1 MSEDYECRVIQNDVD
16 RLAARAIVKR
26 AYEAQ
31 GYGTGSRIA
40 QYLQG
45 PDAITFGLI
54 RDDTLYGTISVVVDS
69 EQGLPMDTI
78 YADELS
84 PWRSLGEKL
93 AEVVQFAVDH
103 DVYAAAFGTKPTLF
117 GAVPLFAA
125 ALSHAL
131 AKNIDYLCISINPK
145 HDHFYNMLGFK
156 QIGARKQYE
165 SVGAPAI
172 AYAFYVPEWNR
183 HRNIT
188 GFFGTEILKHMAAQR
203 A

>member
-1 MSEDYECRVIQNDVD
+1 MSKDPECRVLRNDSE

-31 GYGTGSRIA
+31 RYSAGSRIA

-45 PDAITFGLI
+45 SHAVTFGLI
-54 RDDTLYGTISVVVDS
+54 RDEILYGTISVVVDS

-172 AYAFYVPEWNR
+172 AYALYVPEWDK
-183 HRNIT
+183 HGST
-188 GFFGTEILKHMAAQR
+188 KGFFGKEILKHMAV
-203 A
+203 

>member
-78 YADELS
+78 YADELAL
-84 PWRSLGEKL
+84 WRSLGKKL

-103 DVYAAAFGTKPTLF
+103 ELYSIRFGKKPSLF
-117 GAVPLFAA
+117 SATQLFAA
-125 ALSHAL
+125 TLSCAFQR
-131 AKNIDYLCISINPK
+131 NIDYLCISINPK
-145 HDHFYNMLGFK
+145 HDRFYRMLGFK

>member
-1 MSEDYECRVIQNDVD
+1 MSKDPECRVLRNDSE

-31 GYGTGSRIA
+31 RDSAGSRIA

-45 PDAITFGLI
+45 SPAGTIGLI
-54 RDDTLYGTISVVVDS
+54 RDEILYGTISVVVDS

-103 DVYAAAFGTKPTLF
+103 NVYAAAL
-117 GAVPLFAA
+117 
-125 ALSHAL
+125 
-131 AKNIDYLCISINPK
+131 D
-145 HDHFYNMLGFK
+145 
-156 QIGARKQYE
+156 R
-165 SVGAPAI
+165 
-172 AYAFYVPEWNR
+172 
-183 HRNIT
+183 
-188 GFFGTEILKHMAAQR
+188 
-203 A
+203 

>member
-1 MSEDYECRVIQNDVD
+1 MSKDPECRVIQNNAE

-31 GYGTGSRIA
+31 RYSAGSRIA

-103 DVYAAAFGTKPTLF
+103 ELYSIRFGKKPSLF
-117 GAVPLFAA
+117 SATQLFA
-125 ALSHAL
+125 
-131 AKNIDYLCISINPK
+131 
-145 HDHFYNMLGFK
+145 
-156 QIGARKQYE
+156 
-165 SVGAPAI
+165 
-172 AYAFYVPEWNR
+172 
-183 HRNIT
+183 
-188 GFFGTEILKHMAAQR
+188 
-203 A
+203 